1 MKKAIIISLLLFI
14 SMLGYTRA
22 EAKVYYQVGTYKAGK
37 FQYDYKVL
45 EKGIWITKITPLSG
59 KGIATLKIPSK
70 IAGKKV
76 VKLGADGDLVGNIDS
91 PDRDTNLFGV
101 TNYDEELW
109 IVLSPKKINDRVKKI
124 KTIKIPST
132 VKILTQNCFRNLQD
146 GKNINIPA
154 GVTKNVIGPFTY
166 IKWNK
171 ITVSDKSK
179 EYKVSNGCLLSRDGK
194 KLYGFVKKKK
204 KIVIPS
210 TVKRIVYGAGDF
222 NGCSTIIIPKSV
234 NKIDKKAI
242 STDQPVKV
250 KIAKGNKRYAVKY
263 GSVYS
268 KVSGRLALG
277 YVNNGVLKIPEK
289 VTRIDHHGLLGE
301 NPEKINELL
310 KRRNPD
316 LSIDEVI
323 KIDEKR
329 RKIQTQADELRAKR
343 KAESQKIGLMKKNGE
358 NTDAI
363 QEEVRQ
369 LGDEIKKLEDKQNK
383 LDEKQR
389 DVLLHIPNIPDE
401 TTPIGTS
408 EDDNVVTG
416 TWGTPAEF
424 TFEPK
429 AHWDI
434 CEEKN
439 LVDFERGVKL
449 SQSRFT
455 LYRGKGAKLERAI
468 INFFLDQHT
477 ENEGYEE
484 ILPPFMAN
492 AATMTGTGQLPKFK
506 EDMYKCVDEDL
517 YLIPTA
523 EVPVTNIYSGEIL
536 SEDDLP
542 MYMTAYTP
550 CFRREAGSAGK
561 DTRGLIRVHQF
572 NKVEMVKY
580 TTPENSPMEHE
591 KLTNDGERMLQLL
604 GLPYRKVALCTA
616 DIGFSANKCWDL
628 EVWMPS
634 YGTYKEI
641 SSCSNYGDYQ
651 ARRANIRYKEKATGK
666 TRFVH
671 TINGSG
677 LAVGRTF
684 AAILENCQQA
694 DGTVIIPEVLRKY
707 TGFDK
712 I

>member
-1 MKKAIIISLLLFI
+1 
-14 SMLGYTRA
+14 ML
-22 EAKVYYQVGTYKAGK
+22 
-37 FQYDYKVL
+37 D
-45 EKGIWITKITPLSG
+45 I
-59 KGIATLKIPSK
+59 
-70 IAGKKV
+70 
-76 VKLGADGDLVGNIDS
+76 KLI
-91 PDRDTNLFGV
+91 R
-101 TNYDEELW
+101 
-109 IVLSPKKINDRVKKI
+109 
-124 KTIKIPST
+124 
-132 VKILTQNCFRNLQD
+132 
-146 GKNINIPA
+146 
-154 GVTKNVIGPFTY
+154 
-166 IKWNK
+166 
-171 ITVSDKSK
+171 
-179 EYKVSNGCLLSRDGK
+179 
-194 KLYGFVKKKK
+194 
-204 KIVIPS
+204 
-210 TVKRIVYGAGDF
+210 
-222 NGCSTIIIPKSV
+222 
-234 NKIDKKAI
+234 
-242 STDQPVKV
+242 
-250 KIAKGNKRYAVKY
+250 
-263 GSVYS
+263 
-268 KVSGRLALG
+268 
-277 YVNNGVLKIPEK
+277 
-289 VTRIDHHGLLGE
+289 E
-301 NPEKINELL
+301 NPEKVNELL

-316 LSIDEVI
+316 LSINEVI
-323 KIDEKR
+323 AIDEER
-329 RKIQTQADELRAKR
+329 RKIQTKADELRAKR
-343 KAESQKIGLMKKNGE
+343 KSESQKIGIMKKNGE
-358 NTDAI
+358 NTDEI
-363 QEEVRQ
+363 QEDVRL
-369 LGDEIKKLEDKQNK
+369 LGDEIKLLEEKQNS
-383 LDEKQR
+383 LDAKQR
-389 DVLLHIPNIPDE
+389 DILLHIPNIPDE
-401 TTPIGTS
+401 TTPIGLS
-408 EDDNVVTG
+408 DADNVEVYK
-416 TWGTPAEF
+416 WGEPTKF
-424 TFEPK
+424 SFEPK

-468 INFFLDQHT
+468 INFFLDYHC
-477 ENEGYEE
+477 NEQGYEE

-492 AATMTGTGQLPKFK
+492 AATMTGTGQLPKFA
-506 EDMYKCVDEDL
+506 EDMYKCENEDL

-542 MYMTAYTP
+542 KYMTAYTP

-572 NKVEMVKY
+572 NKVELVKLC
-580 TTPENSPMEHE
+580 TPETSKDEHE
-591 KLTNDGERMLQLL
+591 KLTEDAEKMLQLL
-604 GLPYRKVALCTA
+604 ELPYRREALSTG

-684 AAILENCQQA
+684 AAILENFQQA